1 MNHRF
6 CVTLLIFLLIFSFYG
21 LTCFADTP
29 TPGTNAVTEVVSGRN
44 QNTRVWQTTHIEN
57 AVDLVTGL
65 PTGTQNTTYPIYYE
79 RADGLCYQDT
89 ANNWQVSVESI
100 QSTQDGTYQA
110 LQGPY
115 QVKFTGSM
123 SASFPVTYTANGD
136 ILRMGLRSIGFYNMQ
151 TNTLQTLQVV
161 SQSYPVLKGNTLTYP
176 GVFPGIDVQYQYLR
190 GSFEQRL
197 ILQNNSSLPSPAIF
211 NMDST
216 VYLVSITEID
226 TSSVS
231 CSITNSAGESLTNS
245 FLSGENQSLYFTDS
259 STGNTICQFV
269 VSQAFDSQNSG
280 LPLNM
285 YKQLYQADGH
295 LYLLEGV
302 PFSWVQS
309 SQYPITLDYQTL
321 TNTTIASN
329 EVWKSGNTYYLSG
342 PFTVGSPWSLAIEG
356 GTVIKFSEGAEI
368 VVQTASKIIAK
379 GDKFNYIMFTS
390 ANDNSVGA
398 TISGY
403 STATPAPGDY
413 TTAIYF
419 QPTSSTA
426 SWIEYCKIAYAQY
439 GLKIQTQLNNPV
451 ENNIIRLCSV
461 ADVWI
466 NNGSSNGVTLLNN
479 LILGP
484 AAYGIYG
491 YNTTTTAYINALNNT
506 VDGVDTSIYAYATIS
521 TGTYLSCKNN
531 LITNGAFGLYAGNS
545 TFFGT
550 HLYNK
555 FYDVATPW
563 FGVIKTTGENTIQ
576 TGSLPVY
583 SSSPNGSYYLNHN
596 LTMSETF
603 LGDSAAS
610 VYGLDTKTTETAIL
624 ILSDIT
630 NSPTWSLVER
640 DTYNDTKSLNG
651 CEYIGYH
658 YDPVDVI
665 IGNSASNYSIAVS
678 GNGNTL
684 TIDSGVV
691 VSFYRDSTDT
701 GGELNNEATLTA
713 IGQPGNEIQFTSIFA
728 TGSLHAMPLRGGLD
742 SNDYFAIV
750 LSPTSNPASN
760 IQYCQFSYAQYGLDE
775 EASLNIDKPIQN
787 NIFKNNICGIYF
799 DSSSAI
805 IANVVNNLFIDNGY
819 GIDLVVAG
827 SQPPIPTMTNYLQS
841 NTFYGNGT
849 GVLLANEDSLTLRLE
864 NNLFV
869 GNYIG
874 VTNSEGACTVE
885 TRNNLYWDNGQNT
898 NGVPLNTTGGDNADI
913 TGSNPMLVH
922 QTQLSSTTF
931 LSSTTHDGFYL
942 AQNSG
947 DASRFPLQISSVSGI
962 SGSFANTPPNG
973 VKITVSSYTNGLSGS
988 VQLGYATTLNGGS
1001 WSYTS
1006 TGSGLGNILITLN
1019 AGANGWTISSTDSI
1033 TLLFGNDS
1041 IRVYLPQLSLY
1052 ESQVRYWAALDGSIY
1067 YSTPGPTGIYEDAWY
1082 AMEYDSS
1089 GLVRSAYS
1097 AGGRSASVD
1106 KGSVKVT
1113 TINSTT
1119 YRYTTMA
1126 SLGNTNTN
1134 GTSDNSSTYRLIPA
1148 TLSTSTIDPIGRL
1161 DIGYHYNGNV
1171 VYTID
1176 MVTAFIYQPSG
1187 RLYTYSPYTDYFDDT
1202 YQNAPYPNYKN
1213 DIELRKSISGKYNSM
1228 SLNPTEILTMTGI
1241 GPLVNSSIPTSRN
1254 YIGLGYHIYNTPILA
1269 AFDEISSHPYSEWDG
1284 DLTYSLGPYFNYSGL
1299 AASPTG
1305 QVFSMLQGFNTYQVS
1320 YDNYTIMEFMYIY
1333 RYDDSSNSWTKIV
1346 TLETTEY
1353 EPGGLTIQGADIAVD
1368 TANLWITVSSIG
1380 SPYNFI
1386 GVTLLPLNTLPQTI
1400 NLGSFTPVQYE
1411 TTYAYPVKITYDAS
1425 TGWGRILYND
1435 QDDSNN
1441 MHAMG
1446 VNIVAGSPHLA
1457 RDTVA
1462 ALNAVGGGI
1471 DPYNY
1476 EIVYNPNDP
1485 TGGILRAYAV
1495 YNINDN
1501 TEYSHL
1507 DASDSLHDLWSSYS
1521 NTFADDYAY
1530 GRQNVTYRY
1539 DGSALVAWSSSRDD
1553 VPSEGGY
1560 SDGFMHTN
1568 AGGIPIFFN
1577 DGGFY
1582 LDVKTNT
1589 INHRDILAT
1598 WHEFTDPAN
1607 TNDFSGVVVC
1617 QELYP

>member
-6 CVTLLIFLLIFSFYG
+6 CVLLLIFLLIFSFYG
-21 LTCFADTP
+21 LTCSADTP
-29 TPGTNAVTEVVSGRN
+29 TPGPNAVTEVVSGRN
-44 QNTRVWQTTHIEN
+44 ANTRVWQTTNIEN

-506 VDGVDTSIYAYATIS
+506 VDGVDTSIYAYANFS

-531 LITNGAFGLYAGNS
+531 LITNGPFGLYAGNS

-550 HLYNK
+550 HSYNK

-563 FGVIKTTGENTIQ
+563 FGVTKTYTENTIQ

-610 VYGLDTKTTETAIL
+610 VYGLDTKTSETAML
-624 ILSDIT
+624 ILSNIT
-630 NSPTWSLVER
+630 TSQIWSLVPR
-640 DTYNDTKSLNG
+640 DTGTN
-651 CEYIGYH
+651 EYVGYH

-665 IGNSASNYSIAVS
+665 IGNSASNYSITVS

-684 TIDSGVV
+684 AIDSGVV

-701 GGELNNEATLTA
+701 GGELNNGATLAA
-713 IGQPGNEIQFTSIFA
+713 IGQPGNEIQFTSIYA

-742 SNDYFAIV
+742 SNDYFAIA
-750 LSPTSNPASN
+750 LSLSSNPASN

-787 NIFKNNICGIYF
+787 NIFKNDVYGIY
-799 DSSSAI
+799 SYTTSTVM
-805 IANVVNNLFIDNGY
+805 ANVVNNLFINNGY
-819 GIDLVVAG
+819 GVNLLITPG
-827 SQPPIPTMTNYLQS
+827 SSSPTMTNYLQS
-841 NTFYGNGT
+841 NTFYGNSI
-849 GVLLANEDSLTLRLE
+849 GVLLSNEGYSLTLRLE

-869 GNYIG
+869 GNQTGIVNQY
-874 VTNSEGACTVE
+874 SACTVE

-898 NGVPLNTTGGDNADI
+898 NGVPLNTTGGDNTDI

-947 DASRFPLQISSVSGI
+947 DASRFPLQISYLSGM
-962 SGSFANTPPNG
+962 SYSFASTPPIG
-973 VKITVSSYTNGLSGS
+973 AKITVSTYANGLSGS
-988 VQLGYATTLNGGS
+988 TQLGYATTLNGGS

-1006 TGSGLGNILITLN
+1006 TGAGVGNVLITLSN
-1019 AGANGWTISSTDSI
+1019 SGNGWTISSTDYVI
-1033 TLLFGNDS
+1033 LLFGNDS
-1041 IRVYLPQLSLY
+1041 IQIYLPASSLY
-1052 ESQVRYWAALDGSIY
+1052 HSPSIQYWAALDGSSY
-1067 YSTPGPTGIYEDAWY
+1067 KSTNGPTGIYEDAWY
-1082 AMEYDSS
+1082 AMEYDSN
-1089 GLVRSAYS
+1089 GLARSAYS
-1097 AGGRSASVD
+1097 AGGRSTAVD
-1106 KGSVKVT
+1106 QGAVKT
-1113 TINSTT
+1113 TTLTGGTT
-1119 YRYTTMA
+1119 YRYSIFA

-1134 GTSDNSSTYRLIPA
+1134 GTADNSSTYRLIPA

-1161 DIGYHYNGNV
+1161 DVGYHYNGSV
-1171 VYTID
+1171 VYTTDVFGNISTVYNVETTILMTESNTNFIGND
-1176 MVTAFIYQPSG
+1176 VVSGAWNSNTLVDQSMV
-1187 RLYTYSPYTDYFDDT
+1187 LYCNGGHTS
-1202 YQNAPYPNYKN
+1202 
-1213 DIELRKSISGKYNSM
+1213 
-1228 SLNPTEILTMTGI
+1228 SLYLEGC
-1241 GPLVNSSIPTSRN
+1241 
-1254 YIGLGYHIYNTPILA
+1254 GYHVPNTPINNQLVTVNGIESEPFPGIASLA
-1269 AFDEISSHPYSEWDG
+1269 ISPFDNTIVGGLVYT
-1284 DLTYSLGPYFNYSGL
+1284 DLTTIHLQIYKYLSDTGGWALLGLYDTSTIQDLSLSV
-1299 AASPTG
+1299 G
-1305 QVFSMLQGFNTYQVS
+1305 QDSNVWVTWGSSVQLYATQVS
-1320 YDNYTIMEFMYIY
+1320 LSASSAPLTPSVLISNWNGASLKGGHAISMTYDPQSI
-1333 RYDDSSNSWTKIV
+1333 
-1346 TLETTEY
+1346 
-1353 EPGGLTIQGADIAVD
+1353 D
-1368 TANLWITVSSIG
+1368 TANGRYGIRLVFLDDTTGGSNPQLRSSPLQVQRSVVSLQYS
-1380 SPYNFI
+1380 SPVY
-1386 GVTLLPLNTLPQTI
+1386 GKPVTESGGT
-1400 NLGSFTPVQYE
+1400 
-1411 TTYAYPVKITYDAS
+1411 A
-1425 TGWGRILYND
+1425 
-1435 QDDSNN
+1435 SNN
-1441 MHAMG
+1441 
-1446 VNIVAGSPHLA
+1446 A
-1457 RDTVA
+1457 R
-1462 ALNAVGGGI
+1462 
-1471 DPYNY
+1471 
-1476 EIVYNPNDP
+1476 IVYNPWFTNAAPAYEDFA
-1485 TGGILRAYAV
+1485 GAYDGYVRAYDLV
-1495 YNINDN
+1495 
-1501 TEYSHL
+1501 T
-1507 DASDSLHDLWSSYS
+1507 ASNETWEKDSNFGPKEISIGSAQMDLTYEVTGSKFVTWATS
-1521 NTFADDYAY
+1521 NTLTSNRGNIATFFNTA
-1530 GRQNVTYRY
+1530 
-1539 DGSALVAWSSSRDD
+1539 SLVGYPRITTNTRNQRDLL
-1553 VPSEGGY
+1553 VSW
-1560 SDGFMHTN
+1560 SDGYNLDNSGN
-1568 AGGIPIFFN
+1568 AEQALF
-1577 DGGFY
+1577 
-1582 LDVKTNT
+1582 V
-1589 INHRDILAT
+1589 
-1598 WHEFTDPAN
+1598 
-1607 TNDFSGVVVC
+1607 